1 MCGHKRVKT
10 SPTGESYDG
19 TTTRLVSGENNER
32 MHGAHRHF
40 PWWTLWLIWPMIAL
54 LKGVSI
60 SVLAGWAALGELSV
74 PVNLLLALALIAV
87 GVAILVRGR
96 NRAE

>member
-19 TTTRLVSGENNER
+19 TTTRLVRGEDNR
-32 MHGAHRHF
+32 THDAHRHF
-40 PWWTLWLIWPMIAL
+40 PWSILWLIWPMIAL
-54 LKGVSI
+54 LKGVST
-60 SVLAGWAALGELSV
+60 SVLAGWVALGSLSV

-87 GVAILVRGR
+87 GIAIVVRGR
-96 NRAE
+96 HRAE